1 MWTFPPPRTR
11 RLPRAEL
18 ELIEDWVKGGVTPA
32 ELAFIQRYLVRSHA
46 FEVDT
51 APKRLH
57 QALDVELLGLP
68 TTTTTS

>member
-1 MWTFPPPRTR
+1 MR
-11 RLPRAEL
+11 
-18 ELIEDWVKGGVTPA
+18 GGVTPR

-46 FEVDT
+46 FDIDT

-68 TTTTTS
+68 PTTTRAGRAT